1 MEMSI
6 VNELIPNMDDDS
18 HEVNVPKKPIRLKKG
33 PRNFS
38 LGNQKNMVNGSEES
52 KNGGYLKKEMY
63 KNDKYS
69 IYSCYCRTKKTCVFG
84 ICVE

>member
-69 IYSCYCRTKKTCVFG
+69 
-84 ICVE
+84 

>member
-1 MEMSI
+1 MSI

-52 KNGGYLKKEMY
+52 KNGG
-63 KNDKYS
+63 
-69 IYSCYCRTKKTCVFG
+69 
-84 ICVE
+84 